1 MAAVRAVGSI
11 RVRALGGWFA
21 RHPEWWPLAI
31 SMAAWLSLVSHTQ
44 HEMMPLCAG
53 APPLLSPFVDAFS
66 RWILMTVGMMPP
78 LVVLSVRHVGFRS
91 FRDRR
96 HTAVAEFLAGYLGV
110 WIAAGALLLFLLF
123 ATDILAGTERRLVAV
138 LAYGA
143 AIVWQLT
150 PFKRQALWRCH
161 RTVPL
166 AIERWRTDL
175 SCLRFGASTGVAC
188 LSSCWLLMALPVL
201 TADGVLAMV
210 CLQAAM
216 VHERYQ
222 QRLRPRLTA
231 SVLLLCTALLL
242 DLNGSLA

>member
-1 MAAVRAVGSI
+1 MAAVRTAGSI
-11 RVRALGGWFA
+11 GLHALDEWLA

-31 SMAAWLSLVSHTQ
+31 SLAAWLSLAPDGQ
-44 HEMMPLCAG
+44 HEMTPLCAG
-53 APPLLSPFVDAFS
+53 ASPLLSPFVDAFS

-91 FRDRR
+91 FRNRR
-96 HTAVAEFLAGYLGV
+96 HIAIAEFLAGYLAV

-123 ATDILAGTERRLVAV
+123 AADILAGTERRLVAV

-166 AIERWRTDL
+166 AIDRWRTDL

-201 TADGVLAMV
+201 TAHGMLTMV

-216 VHERYQ
+216 IHERYQ
-222 QRLRPRLTA
+222 QRQRPRLTA
-231 SVLLLCTALLL
+231 SVLLLCTAFLL
-242 DLNGSLA
+242 DLNGNLA

>member
-1 MAAVRAVGSI
+1 MAAARTAGSL
-11 RVRALGGWFA
+11 RLHAMGEWFA
-21 RHPEWWPLAI
+21 RHPEWWSLAI
-31 SMAAWLSLVSHTQ
+31 SLAAWLSLAPDRQ
-44 HEMMPLCAG
+44 HEMMPLCAS
-53 APPLLSPFVDAFS
+53 ASPLRSPFVDSFS
-66 RWILMTVGMMPP
+66 RWILMTIGMMPP

-91 FRDRR
+91 FCTRR
-96 HTAVAEFLAGYLGV
+96 HTAIAEFLAGYLGV
-110 WIAAGALLLFLLF
+110 WIAAGAVLLFVLL
-123 ATDILAGTERRLVAV
+123 ATDILDGTERRLLAV

-175 SCLRFGASTGVAC
+175 SCLRFGVGTGAAC

-201 TADGVLAMV
+201 TAHGMLAMV

-216 VHERYQ
+216 IHERYQ
-222 QRLRPRLTA
+222 QRQRPRLAA
-231 SVLLLCTALLL
+231 SVLLLCTAFLL
-242 DLNGSLA
+242 DLHGNLA